1 MEGGFRGRPE
11 RPDPRPEMAPV
22 APLLEGVRE
31 GTAAPPE
38 RIDTSG
44 GLLYTLVR
52 DSDGAWRSLVAHLL
66 WEQRVPSSNLGAP
79 TPRQS
84 G

>member
-1 MEGGFRGRPE
+1 
-11 RPDPRPEMAPV
+11 MAP
-22 APLLEGVRE
+22 AARLLQGVRVS
-31 GTAAPPE
+31 GAAPSE